1 MALGADRGE
10 VGHKIGR
17 ASQLQTRRA
26 TVSTRLAL
34 SLTIVF
40 LGALGVLT
48 AFLGRVVLNELDNI
62 GAIATE
68 RLTWNLSQVQVEHLQ
83 LKELAHLAEDGEGLH
98 VLRLKFNIFYSRV
111 ATLRESPMFAELR
124 SDTEASEALDRIQ
137 ARLDHFLPIVD
148 GSDRGLL
155 YSLPGFILELQDN
168 GHDTRKLVRYG
179 LLAEE
184 HASAVKKRHL
194 SLTLK
199 RLAWVL
205 LVLVM
210 ALGLTALMIWR
221 LFHRSQMLSAAN
233 SITTARMRAIV
244 TSSLDAILMV
254 DVRGRIMSINEAA
267 QTIFGYTGQEALGRR
282 MVDLIVPDNWQ
293 RFMMDNMTN
302 FITAGEGMSD
312 GQGRL
317 QMKAKRKS
325 GEIFPVEL
333 SVSAS
338 QAGEDMV
345 FVFFLRDITARVEG
359 EAALRRARDDALAGE
374 RAKANLLTVL
384 SHEIRT
390 PLNGILGSIEL
401 LETTGMLAEEQ
412 RYLRAMRISGELLLH
427 HVNEVLEMS
436 RLEAGT
442 TPEQYK
448 VFDLLQM
455 VQGLVDGQ
463 QANAQAHDNQLR
475 LRCRLPGQ
483 PFCLGNVARI
493 QQALLNLIGNAL
505 KFTEGGEIS
514 VEVERHSDSDTVEF
528 RVSDTG
534 PGMADTDLDRIFED
548 FVTLDSSYSRQREGT
563 GLGLAIT
570 QRIVENMGGTISV
583 ESELGE
589 GSLFT
594 FSLSLPLVSKRQTSP
609 SKKGV
614 DTVIPKRILVV
625 EDNDINRMLLEK
637 MLQRQGHSVDSAIG
651 GAEGVQAVAEN
662 RYDMVLMDISM
673 PGVDGIEA
681 LSQIRS
687 RKLAEG
693 VEIVALTA
701 HAAGD
706 DHERIM
712 GAGFTEVL
720 TKPVTQAELAK
731 VIDRYTHIAKPLE
744 DVPGDSDIQQ
754 FVAALGE
761 ERARGYLNDFCQ
773 DVARLQHALDTTGRV
788 TGAQQGEAHRL
799 AGSAAVLGLA
809 ALRICMLEI
818 EAATP
823 DTPLPIEPLAKAW
836 SEAGVILGPHL
847 EGDRA

>member
-1 MALGADRGE
+1 M
-10 VGHKIGR
+10 
-17 ASQLQTRRA
+17 
-26 TVSTRLAL
+26 STRLAL

-40 LGALGVLT
+40 LAALGTLT
-48 AFLGRVVLNELDNI
+48 AFLGRVVLDELDNI
-62 GAIATE
+62 GTIATE
-68 RLTWNLSQVQVEHLQ
+68 RLTWNLAQVQVEHLQ

-98 VLRLKFNIFYSRV
+98 VLRLRFNIFYSRV
-111 ATLRESPMFAELR
+111 ATLRESPMFAQLR
-124 SDTEASEALDRIQ
+124 SDTEAGETLDRIQ
-137 ARLDHFLPIVD
+137 TRLDHFVPIVD
-148 GSDRGLL
+148 GPDRGLL

-184 HASAVKKRHL
+184 QASAAKKQHL

-210 ALGLTALMIWR
+210 ALGMTALMIWR
-221 LFHRSQMLSAAN
+221 LFHRSQVLSAENTIA
-233 SITTARMRAIV
+233 TARMRAIV

-254 DVRGRIMSINEAA
+254 DVRGRIMSINDAA
-267 QTIFGYTGQEALGRR
+267 QTIFGYTSQEAHGRR
-282 MVDLIVPDNWQ
+282 MIDLIVPDNLQ
-293 RFMMDNMTN
+293 RFSMENMTN

-317 QMKAKRKS
+317 QMEAKRKS
-325 GEIFPVEL
+325 GEIFPIEL

-338 QAGEDMV
+338 QAGDDMV
-345 FVFFLRDITARVEG
+345 FVSFLRDITDRVEG

-412 RYLRAMRISGELLLH
+412 RYLRAMRVSGELLLH

-436 RLEAGT
+436 RLEAGA

-455 VQGLVDGQ
+455 MQGLVDSQ
-463 QANAQAHDNQLR
+463 QATAQARDNHLR

-483 PFCLGNVARI
+483 TFCLGNVERI

-505 KFTEGGEIS
+505 KFTEGGEIT
-514 VEVERHSDSDTVEF
+514 VEVERQNDGDTVEF

-534 PGMADTDLDRIFED
+534 PGMAKTDLDRIFED

-570 QRIVENMGGTISV
+570 QRIVENMGGKISV

-594 FSLSLPLVSKRQTSP
+594 FSLSLPLVSKRQTQP
-609 SKKGV
+609 SV
-614 DTVIPKRILVV
+614 TSMETVVPKRILVV

-637 MLQRQGHSVDSAIG
+637 MLQRQGHRVDSAIG
-651 GAEGVQAVAEN
+651 GAEGVQAVAET
-662 RYDMVLMDISM
+662 RYDLVLMDISM

-720 TKPVTQAELAK
+720 TKPVTQAELAQ
-731 VIDRYTHIAKPLE
+731 VIDRHTHEAKPLE
-744 DVPGDSDIQQ
+744 DVQVNSDIQQ

-761 ERARGYLNDFCQ
+761 ERAQGYLSDFCQ
-773 DVARLQHALDTTGRV
+773 DVARFKQAIDSTGRV
-788 TGAQQGEAHRL
+788 TDAQQSEAHRL
-799 AGSAAVLGLA
+799 AGSAAVLGLG

-818 EAATP
+818 ESATP
-823 DTPLPIEPLAKAW
+823 DTPLPIVPLAKAW
-836 SEAGVILGPHL
+836 SEASTILAPHL
-847 EGDRA
+847 AGNRA